1 MASVTAQR
9 VPGDMAGDNRD
20 VADLWKDSL
29 KAYKSIVGFDLEH
42 KFESVEA
49 MITQAP
55 RRCRTSTS
63 SARTTRRSTSC
74 AASSRQTWTTL
85 ERAPNTE
92 EIQKMTSELLKN
104 QHSHTA
110 MLEEQMQVMSIVRD
124 RTESIR
130 DDIAKSSGP
139 LTTKSGSRANNAAAA
154 SKRASPLLRST
165 AGIHR
170 RRASIRNTLM
180 EVEGE
185 DHEYHV
191 LQETIMLDTCAWVF
205 REPEWER
212 WLNQQDPPD
221 TVLVITGSLG
231 TGKSHLAFSV
241 YLALK
246 SEEATKDSSRRT
258 CVSQFYFREQNESLS
273 SFTNG
278 VISVIDQVAEQ
289 SPELCEAM

>member
-49 MITQAP
+49 MITQGTKEMQNFHKFRQDDTAFDDQK
-55 RRCRTSTS
+55 REQSKQRGSGEQKGKS
-63 SARTTRRSTSC
+63 SAAEYGRHPS
-74 AASSRQTWTTL
+74 
-85 ERAPNTE
+85 
-92 EIQKMTSELLKN
+92 
-104 QHSHTA
+104 
-110 MLEEQMQVMSIVRD
+110 
-124 RTESIR
+124 
-130 DDIAKSSGP
+130 AKG
-139 LTTKSGSRANNAAAA
+139 
-154 SKRASPLLRST
+154 
-165 AGIHR
+165 
-170 RRASIRNTLM
+170 IRNTLM

-221 TVLVITGSLG
+221 TVLAITGSL
-231 TGKSHLAFSV
+231 AR
-241 YLALK
+241 K

-278 VISVIDQVAEQ
+278 VISVINQVAEQ